1 MEKNRSLVIIGSGP
15 AAFTAAI
22 YAARAE
28 LKPLV
33 LAGEQ
38 SGGQLMLTTKVE
50 NYPGFADG
58 VMGQDLMAAMK
69 QQAEKL
75 GVEIINQNATGLKQE
90 NGSFSIPLALS
101 PYPLS
106 LITANAVILATGAS
120 AITLKLPGEDRLMGR
135 GVGTCAVCDAPF
147 YRGKDTVFIIGGGD
161 SAIEAASE
169 ISKFASKVII
179 LVRKESLRATPVLTK
194 RIEAIQ
200 NIEIWYKSQAV
211 ELLGDKKLEKV
222 KINKDGAIAEFS
234 ADGLFYAIGHKPATE
249 WLRGSGVKVNEK
261 GYIVTPLSSIISE
274 NSENSEDR
282 KIRKSDNQNVGNSGF
297 PSIPSVLNLSYPTM
311 TSLPGIFAAG
321 DCVDFR
327 YRQAIVAAGFG
338 AMAALD
344 CQRWLESQE

>member
-1 MEKNRSLVIIGSGP
+1 MTETKLIIVGSGP
-15 AAFTAAI
+15 AAWSAAI

-58 VMGQDLMAAMK
+58 VMGQDLMAAMR

-75 GVEIINQNATGLKQE
+75 GVEIIDQNAMALKKG
-90 NGSFSIPLALS
+90 NDGFSISLNSLNSPTPLTS
-101 PYPLS
+101 R
-106 LITANAVILATGAS
+106 AVIIATGAS

-161 SAIEAASE
+161 SAIEEAME

-179 LVRKESLRATPVLTK
+179 LVRKESLRATPIIRK
-194 RIEAIQ
+194 RIETHQ
-200 NIEIWYKSQAV
+200 NVEIWYKSQV
-211 ELLGDKKLEKV
+211 LELLGDKKLEKV
-222 KINKDGAIAEFS
+222 KINKDGNIAEFV
-234 ADGLFYAIGHKPATE
+234 ADGLFYAIGHSPATE
-249 WLRGSGVKVNEK
+249 WLKESGIKLDEN
-261 GYIVTPLSSIISE
+261 GYIIT
-274 NSENSEDR
+274 NN
-282 KIRKSDNQNVGNSGF
+282 NYF
-297 PSIPSVLNLSYPTM
+297 PTS

-321 DCVDFR
+321 DCVDFK
-327 YRQAIVAAGFG
+327 YRQAIVAAGQG
-338 AMAALD
+338 CMAALD
-344 CQRWLESQE
+344 AQRWLENAP